1 MYGTQYSI
9 DKNTNELILKSA
21 DKLESINL
29 NRKPIGLS
37 PIKTTN
43 TGIYLKQK

>member
-9 DKNTNELILKSA
+9 DKNTNEMILTSA
-21 DKLESINL
+21 DKIDSINL
-29 NRKPIGLS
+29 NRKSIGLN
-37 PIKTTN
+37 PILTIN